1 MGKIFKIST
10 DTDSDNKYTH
20 MFGAYV
26 SSDDNALITLCA
38 LFRRTSKQL
47 LFRDILAD
55 WVRESNV
62 TLSEWITLI
71 GEQCYHIWEADYK
84 TSIDQKQ
91 ALNRF
96 RKALMQDLKARH
108 LSDDV
113 VTKIINKFDDFN
125 K

>member
-1 MGKIFKIST
+1 MGRIFKIST
-10 DTDSDNKYTH
+10 DTDTHNKYTH

-26 SSDDNALITLCA
+26 SSDDNALVTLCA

-47 LFRDILAD
+47 LLREIIAD
-55 WVRESNV
+55 WVKESGMS
-62 TLSEWITLI
+62 LSEWISLI

-84 TSIDQKQ
+84 TLIDQKQ
-91 ALNRF
+91 SLNGF
-96 RKALMQDLKARH
+96 RKVLMQDLKARH

-113 VTKIINKFDDFN
+113 VTKIIDKFDDFN